1 MAEPRRPEA
10 DGAPVGDLAG
20 VLRHGGLNGC
30 AHNVEGVSANT
41 WVTKSTAERGR
52 MVVGGEDWRRRTS
65 VVDEV
70 VVPVVLA
77 ANGWWLRLRNN
88 EVMPMV

>member
-41 WVTKSTAERGR
+41 WVTKSTAECGR
-52 MVVGGEDWRRRTS
+52 KLVDGEDWRRRRRRAD
-65 VVDEV
+65 VDEV
-70 VVPVVLA
+70 GVPRL
-77 ANGWWLRLRNN
+77 LR
-88 EVMPMV
+88 